1 MIPVLPTSYFG
12 SIAYFQEL
20 AKHSEVFIETK
31 EYFPKQTYRNRCD
44 VLGGDGILSLS
55 IPVKKPS
62 GSKTRTDAVLLSQE
76 ENWRMRHWRSF
87 KSAYQASPYF
97 DHYGIEIH
105 ELLFSE
111 EETILQFNTAIT
123 QRIIDWLDLKTKL
136 TLTTEFQRPV
146 ENDLRET
153 LVAKGMHQEKQKAP
167 YIQVFQG
174 NNNFRKSLSV
184 LDAILCNGPMARN
197 LILVKH

>member
-20 AKHSEVFIETK
+20 AKHKEVLIEAK

-44 VLGGDGILSLS
+44 ILGGDGILSLS
-55 IPVKKPS
+55 IPVKKPA
-62 GSKTRTDAVLLSQE
+62 GSKTKTDEVLLSNE

-87 KSAYQASPYF
+87 TSAYQASPYF
-97 DHYGIEIH
+97 DHYRMEIR
-105 ELLFSE
+105 ELLFNE
-111 EETILQFNTAIT
+111 EDSILKFNTTIT
-123 QRIIDWLDLKTKL
+123 KRIIDWLDLKTKL
-136 TLTTEFQRPV
+136 TMTNEFQTPL
-146 ENDLRET
+146 ENDLREI
-153 LVAKGMHQEKQKAP
+153 LVAKGAHQKEEKAT

-174 NNNFRKSLSV
+174 KKYFRKSLSV

-197 LILVKH
+197 LIMIEH